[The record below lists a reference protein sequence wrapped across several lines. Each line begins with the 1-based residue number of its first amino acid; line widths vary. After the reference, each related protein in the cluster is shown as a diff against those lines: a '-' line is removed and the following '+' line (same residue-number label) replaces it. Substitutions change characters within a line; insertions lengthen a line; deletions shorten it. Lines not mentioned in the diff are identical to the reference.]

1 MHVSSD
7 PMPAAALARPAPQ
20 LARDV
25 MTAAV
30 VTVTPD
36 TSVMAVAR
44 VLLDKRIS
52 AVPVVDAAGAL
63 VGMVSEGD
71 LLGRSAEDRLAGQE
85 WWLAILSREGQTA
98 AAVTAA
104 AVARPIRDVMQAPVV
119 TVADDA
125 PVHAV
130 ADLLRTHGIKRLP
143 VMHEGRMVGIVTRAD
158 LLRVVEATPALGAR
172 QAGGVS
178 AMLMGFFGGMGQGT
192 GTARQPAPPAPVPP
206 QAAVTAG
213 AFRHLA
219 DVSHQSELDERKAAA
234 HAVELERMRQV
245 KAMLQDHVG
254 AEMWETLLAHAQVA
268 AAHGAKE
275 MQLLRFPS
283 ELCGDSGRK
292 INNADPAWAE
302 TLRGEAAE
310 MYARWEC
317 DLKPAGFGIA
327 ARVVTYPEGKP
338 GDVGLFLVWEN

>member
-1 MHVSSD
+1 MHVSST
-7 PMPAAALARPAPQ
+7 PLSTAAHVPR

-44 VLLDKRIS
+44 LLLDKRIS
-52 AVPVVDAAGAL
+52 AVPVVDADDAL

-71 LLGRSAEDRLAGQE
+71 LLGRSAEDRLVGQE

-98 AAVTAA
+98 AAITAA
-104 AVARPIRDVMQAPVV
+104 AVARPIRDVMQAPVI
-119 TVADDA
+119 TVADDT

-130 ADLLRTHGIKRLP
+130 ANLLRTHGIKRLP
-143 VMHEGRMVGIVTRAD
+143 VTHGGRMVGIVTRAD
-158 LLRVVEATPALGAR
+158 LLRVVEATPPALEAR
-172 QAGGVS
+172 PAGGIS
-178 AMLMGFFGGMGQGT
+178 AMLLGFFGGRGQG
-192 GTARQPAPPAPVPP
+192 AAQQPAPPVSVPP
-206 QAAVTAG
+206 PVSVTAE

-219 DVSHQSELDERKAAA
+219 KTSHQNDLDERKAAA
-234 HAVELERMRQV
+234 HAVELERLRQV

-254 AEMWETLLAHAQVA
+254 AEMWETLMTHAQVA

-275 MQLLRFPS
+275 MELLRFPS

-317 DLKPAGFGIA
+317 HLKPAGFGIA
-327 ARVVTYPEGKP
+327 ARVITYLEGKP

>member
-1 MHVSSD
+1 MHVSSN
-7 PMPAAALARPAPQ
+7 PMSTAELVRHVPR

-44 VLLDKRIS
+44 LLLDKRIS
-52 AVPVVDAAGAL
+52 AVPVVDVAGAL

-71 LLGRSAEDRLAGQE
+71 LLGRGAEDRLAGQE

-98 AAVTAA
+98 AAITAA
-104 AVARPIRDVMQAPVV
+104 AVARPIRDVMQAPVI

-143 VMHEGRMVGIVTRAD
+143 VTHDGRMVGIVTRAD
-158 LLRVVEATPALGAR
+158 LLRVVEAMPPLGAR
-172 QAGGVS
+172 HAGGIS
-178 AMLMGFFGGMGQGT
+178 AMLMGFFGSMGQGA
-192 GTARQPAPPAPVPP
+192 GTARQPAPVPLPP
-206 QAAVTAG
+206 QAAVTAD

-219 DVSHQSELDERKAAA
+219 EASHQSELDERKAAA

-245 KAMLQDHVG
+245 KTMLQDHVG
-254 AEMWETLLAHAQVA
+254 AEMWETLMTHAQVA

-283 ELCGDSGRK
+283 ELCSDSGRK

-302 TLRGEAAE
+302 TLQGEAAE
-310 MYARWEC
+310 MYAKWER
-317 DLKPAGFGIA
+317 DLEPAGFGIA
-327 ARVVTYPEGKP
+327 ARVITYPEGRP

>member
-1 MHVSSD
+1 MLVRH
-7 PMPAAALARPAPQ
+7 APQ
-20 LARDV
+20 FARDV

-44 VLLDKRIS
+44 LLLDKRIS
-52 AVPVVDAAGAL
+52 AVPVVDATGAL
-63 VGMVSEGD
+63 VGIVSEGD

-85 WWLAILSREGQTA
+85 WWLAILSREGQTTA
-98 AAVTAA
+98 AITAA
-104 AVARPIRDVMQAPVV
+104 AVARPIRDVMQAPVI
-119 TVADDA
+119 TVADDT

-143 VMHEGRMVGIVTRAD
+143 VTHSGRMVGIVTRAD
-158 LLRVVEATPALGAR
+158 LLRVVEATPPPLGAR
-172 QAGGVS
+172 PAGGIA
-178 AMLMGFFGGMGQGT
+178 AMLLGFFGGMGQGA
-192 GTARQPAPPAPVPP
+192 GTARQPAPPAPVLPP
-206 QAAVTAG
+206 APVTAD

-219 DVSHQSELDERKAAA
+219 VTSHQSDLDERKAAI
-234 HAVELERMRQV
+234 HAVELERLRQV

-283 ELCGDSGRK
+283 ELCSDSARK

-310 MYARWEC
+310 MYARWEH

-327 ARVVTYPEGKP
+327 TRVITYLDGKP